1 MKIIKKEEVAKLI
14 KDNDM
19 VAISGS
25 GGSGSPEALIKSIMD
40 SYLKTAHPKNIGVTC
55 GISPGNLTQDDV
67 GMNMLAKEG
76 LVGRAICAHLG
87 MGRVFGNAIGNN
99 QFPAFAVPLG
109 VINHLYRAIAGHEVG
124 IVTHIGL
131 GTFADPRIEGCCAN
145 PKAKKLDPIVEVVNI
160 GGKENLFY
168 HSFPINVALIKA
180 SFADSDGNI
189 SLEEEGVIG
198 EQYNMAIAA
207 HNSGG
212 IVIVE
217 VKDIKPS
224 KSLRARN
231 VLIHSS
237 YVDYVVVNKPDNK
250 LGEYNIPFYRPE
262 ITGDKRIKLE
272 DIEIRKLD
280 ERKICG
286 RRSALELRKGYV
298 INLGVGMPDSVANV
312 AAEEGISEDIFLS
325 VESGPTGGVPI
336 GGIVFGASVNPDSV
350 IQTAE
355 QFDAYNGGSLDMAIV
370 GLAEVDK
377 HGNVNV
383 SKFGTRVTG
392 PGGFINIT
400 QCTPKIVFMGT
411 FMAGSLEEE
420 IKDGKLI
427 IKHEGNKKKFVSNVE
442 QITFSSQEA
451 IKNNQEILYVTER
464 GVFKLT
470 KEGVMLIEIAPNI
483 DLEKDILAN
492 MDFKPLI
499 SKDLKLMDE
508 RIFKEGKM
516 KIKENFL
523 KGIKL

>member
-1 MKIIKKEEVAKLI
+1 MKIIDKKEVASLI
-14 KDNDM
+14 KDGDM

-25 GGSGSPEALIKSIMD
+25 GGSGSPEALIRSVMD
-40 SYLKTAHPKNIGVTC
+40 SYLETKHPCNIGVTC
-55 GISPGNLTQDDV
+55 GISPGNLTNDDV

-76 LVGRAICAHLG
+76 LVGKAICAHLG
-87 MGRVFGNAIGNN
+87 MGRVFGNAIGGN

-124 IVTHIGL
+124 IITHIGL
-131 GTFADPRIEGCCAN
+131 GTFADPRVEGCCAN
-145 PKAKKLDPIVEVVNI
+145 DKARKLDPIVEVVNI

-168 HSFPINVALIKA
+168 HAFPINVALIKA
-180 SFADSDGNI
+180 SYSDESGNI

-217 VKDIKPS
+217 VKDIKPKNS
-224 KSLRARN
+224 FRARN

-237 YVDYVVVNKPDNK
+237 YVDYVVVNKPDNS
-250 LGEYNIPFYRPE
+250 LGEYNIPNYRPE
-262 ITGDKRIKLE
+262 LTGDKRIKLG
-272 DIEIRKLD
+272 DIKIRPLD

-286 RRSALELRKGYV
+286 RRSAMELRKDYV

-312 AAEEGISEDIFLS
+312 AAEEGISDHIFLS

-336 GGIVFGASVNPDSV
+336 GGVVFGASINPDSV
-350 IQTAE
+350 IATAE
-355 QFDAYNGGSLDMAIV
+355 QFDAYNGGSLNMGIV

-400 QCTPKIVFMGT
+400 QCTHKMIFMGT
-411 FMAGSLEEE
+411 FMAGNLKEKIEG
-420 IKDGKLI
+420 GKLI
-427 IKHEGNKKKFVSNVE
+427 IETEGEKKKFVDKVQ
-442 QITFSSQEA
+442 QITFSADQA

-464 GVFKLT
+464 CVFKLV
-470 KEGVMLIEIAPNI
+470 KDGIELIEIAPGI

-492 MDFKPLI
+492 MEFKPLI

-508 RIFKEGKM
+508 RIFKDELM
-516 KIKENFL
+516 NIKDEIL
-523 KGIKL
+523 